1 VSGTENDITRLLGD
15 LRAGK
20 PEAESVLIDAVYG
33 RLRHIAAHLLQQERM
48 GHTLQPTALVHE
60 AYLQLL
66 GDTEIDWK
74 DRNHFFAAAAQSMR
88 RILVDY
94 ARLRKAQK
102 REGGRQRVELSD
114 SITISDERLDEVIAI
129 DEALTKLAQWAPRQC
144 RVVELRFFGGFTDG
158 EIADVLGVGRRTV
171 SREWNIARAW
181 LHGELNGPAA
191 G

>member
-1 VSGTENDITRLLGD
+1 MI
-15 LRAGK
+15 
-20 PEAESVLIDAVYG
+20 
-33 RLRHIAAHLLQQERM
+33 
-48 GHTLQPTALVHE
+48 
-60 AYLQLL
+60 
-66 GDTEIDWK
+66 
-74 DRNHFFAAAAQSMR
+74 
-88 RILVDY
+88 
-94 ARLRKAQK
+94 KAQK

-181 LHGELNGPAA
+181 LHGELNGPAEI
-191 G
+191 